1 MELGEGSKEI
11 RMKREQG
18 FSLIELL
25 IVVAVIG
32 VVAALS
38 IPGLQRA
45 RRYAQ
50 SGSAVQS
57 LRTITTAETLY
68 ERTHKVYASL
78 ADLAPEGTIDP
89 NLAVGSKSG
98 YTFTVNL
105 APDAADIANGK
116 LITFKAN
123 ANPQIDPTTASYF
136 YVDETAVIRFEEGAL
151 ATATSMPIPR

>member
-1 MELGEGSKEI
+1 MET
-11 RMKREQG
+11 RMRNEHG

-25 IVVAVIG
+25 IVVAIIG
-32 VVAALS
+32 VIASLA

-50 SGSAVQS
+50 SGSAIQS

-68 ERTHKVYASL
+68 ERTHKVYATL

-89 NLAVGSKSG
+89 NLAVGAKSG
-98 YTFTVNL
+98 YAFTITL
-105 APDAADIANGK
+105 GLDATDIANGK

-123 ANPQIDPTTASYF
+123 ANPESDPATGTYF
-136 YVDETAVIRFEEGAL
+136 YVDETAVIRFEEGVPADG
-151 ATATSMPIPR
+151 TSPPIPR